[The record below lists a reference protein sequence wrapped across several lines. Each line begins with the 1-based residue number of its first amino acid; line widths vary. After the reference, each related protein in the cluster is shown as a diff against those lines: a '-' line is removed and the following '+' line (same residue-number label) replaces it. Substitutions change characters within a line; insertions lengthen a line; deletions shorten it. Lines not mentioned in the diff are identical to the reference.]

1 MEMLMSK
8 IPGLR
13 RKDNMEKRKQE
24 EFMKGEFHEQTKK
37 LIDNMIKALHAD
49 HNSIKHKTGPALA
62 RIKMLRQID
71 DLLRKKAVQVEFLDL
86 QGLEVLSKWIDQN
99 PDQSYPLPQVVEMVF
114 DILERLPI

>member
-1 MEMLMSK
+1 MQPGNGFVPAISGLSLYSQKLSKTNMEMLMAK

-13 RKDNMEKRKQE
+13 RKDNMEKRKLE

-71 DLLRKKAVQVEFLDL
+71 D
-86 QGLEVLSKWIDQN
+86 
-99 PDQSYPLPQVVEMVF
+99 
-114 DILERLPI
+114 